1 MGQELTEIG
10 WLKNGSNRLLRQW
23 KTIEFEQ
30 PRPESGADVA
40 AVPSSVTQSYYTR
53 CTMARIW
60 VVVSLLPLLGH
71 QRGCNSSSCSKSLR
85 YPLHLFFY
93 QSTLSSFL
101 SIFFFFLSFYLFS
114 FLFSFFFFFRC
125 WFKGG
130 RIDWYIL
137 KSN

>member
-10 WLKNGSNRLLRQW
+10 WLKNGSDRLLRQW

-60 VVVSLLPLLGH
+60 VVVSLLPLARPPEGL
-71 QRGCNSSSCSKSLR
+71 QFLLLLKIAAISAPPILLSVYS
-85 YPLHLFFY
+85 PLFFSFY
-93 QSTLSSFL
+93 FSS
-101 SIFFFFLSFYLFS
+101 SFYLFP
-114 FLFSFFFFFRC
+114 FLFSLFFLFSHC
-125 WFKGG
+125 WFRDG
-130 RIDWYIL
+130 RI
-137 KSN
+137 

>member
-10 WLKNGSNRLLRQW
+10 WLKNGSDRLLRQW

-60 VVVSLLPLLGH
+60 VVVSLLPLARPPEGL
-71 QRGCNSSSCSKSLR
+71 QFLLLLKIAAISAPPILLSV
-85 YPLHLFFY
+85 YPLFSFYFFLLFF
-93 QSTLSSFL
+93 
-101 SIFFFFLSFYLFS
+101 SFYLF
-114 FLFSFFFFFRC
+114 FFFFSFFFIFSLLL
-125 WFKGG
+125 
-130 RIDWYIL
+130 I
-137 KSN
+137 

>member
-60 VVVSLLPLLGH
+60 VVMSLLPLLGR

-101 SIFFFFLSFYLFS
+101 SIFFLLSFFLFVFLSLLLF
-114 FLFSFFFFFRC
+114 FLFS
-125 WFKGG
+125 
-130 RIDWYIL
+130 L
-137 KSN
+137 LV

>member
-10 WLKNGSNRLLRQW
+10 WLKNGSDRLLRQW

-60 VVVSLLPLLGH
+60 VVVSLLPLARPPEGL
-71 QRGCNSSSCSKSLR
+71 QFLLLLKIAAISAPPILLSV
-85 YPLHLFFY
+85 YPLFF
-93 QSTLSSFL
+93 SFY
-101 SIFFFFLSFYLFS
+101 FFLLFSFYLFP
-114 FLFSFFFFFRC
+114 FLFSLFFVFS
-125 WFKGG
+125 
-130 RIDWYIL
+130 L
-137 KSN
+137 LV